1 MQPNA
6 SFFKSLVSNIMKV
19 KKMKCKKVKRMIS
32 LYIDGEIKPNN
43 EKKLF
48 DHLETCESCQKEK
61 DLLECIT
68 QMLLPPKEIQP
79 SPQFVFQVKQKIT
92 SPKTI
97 DYYTASL
104 LKYLKPALVSMAC
117 IIVFVISFFLGNS
130 FGTQLKEKETP
141 GKKTVIDTLNNTMKI
156 SVFDNIP
163 QDSFAF
169 AYFNLFQDKKK

>member
-1 MQPNA
+1 MQLNA
-6 SFFKSLVSNIMKV
+6 SFFKSTVSNIVKV
-19 KKMKCKKVKRMIS
+19 RKMKCKKVKRMIS
-32 LYIDGEIKPNN
+32 LYMDGELKPDN

-48 DHLETCESCQKEK
+48 EHLETCESCRKEK
-61 DLLECIT
+61 NLLECIN

-79 SPQFVFQVKQKIT
+79 SPQFLFKLKQKIT

-104 LKYLKPALVSMAC
+104 LKYLKPVLVSMAC
-117 IIVFVISFFLGNS
+117 ILIFVISFVLGNS
-130 FGTQLKEKETP
+130 LGTQLKEKETP
-141 GKKTVIDTLNNTMKI
+141 GKRAVIETFNNIMDI

-163 QDSFAF
+163 RDSFAF